1 MESIENPFGQ
11 PPLKAALST
20 LKGVAWAA
28 VGMSALIGVG
38 VVGVACVEAKKLG
51 AAFQF
56 TGTETTKRPTD
67 ASIADF
73 GPFREDPTARTM
85 IVTPTTAGAPSSLQ
99 PTASLNNIAPSLAA
113 LRTNAAQ
120 IDAAIETCKRQSP
133 DCLPEIRQYQE
144 MVEKVQQI
152 PDRLTQAKTING
164 WVNTT
169 ILYDQGMLA
178 RARARLPY
186 TWSTALGAL
195 VKGSGVCDHQ
205 AELKLHALSKVGF
218 KQDDLR
224 FTVLMI
230 LDKGKWV
237 TGHAAVLTRIN
248 GQNYV
253 LNNQSTIEDVAP
265 FHQTY
270 LPLEKTS
277 RTLDFN
283 AALQTTAQALNLGLD
298 APYRQNGLSMIPL
311 YAMNYR
317 SAQPYSG
324 VIDSAAPPYYR
335 GAKIDRPFLQ
345 VNFGSESLGSN
356 LSNVAAPY
364 RPVVFAVLDQAV
376 NRYVGTDTPSSQ
388 DTITMPPM
396 IIRAHPSF
404 NKQQN
409 KPAF

>member
-1 MESIENPFGQ
+1 MDTEENPFGA
-11 PPLKAALST
+11 PPRKVILST
-20 LKGVAWAA
+20 LKGVMWGA
-28 VGMSALIGVG
+28 VGMGVLIGAG
-38 VVGVACVEAKKLG
+38 VVGVASVEAKKLD

-56 TGTETTKRPTD
+56 TGQETTKQYAD
-67 ASIADF
+67 ASIAAF
-73 GPFREDPTARTM
+73 GPFQEDATARTI
-85 IVTPTTAGAPSSLQ
+85 IVAQTVAATPSSLQ
-99 PTASLNNIAPSLAA
+99 PTASLSNIAPSLAA

-133 DCLPEIRQYQE
+133 DCLPEVRQYQD
-144 MVEKVQQI
+144 MIEKVQQI

-164 WVNTT
+164 WVNTA

-178 RARARLPY
+178 RARAHQPY

-230 LDKGKWV
+230 LDEGKWV

-253 LNNQSTIEDVAP
+253 LNNQSTTEDVTP

-317 SAQPYSG
+317 SAQPYVG
-324 VIDSAAPPYYR
+324 VIDSDKPPYYR
-335 GAKIDRPFLQ
+335 GAKIDRPLMVGQ
-345 VNFGSESLGSN
+345 TTESLGEN
-356 LSNVAAPY
+356 LSQVAAPY
-364 RPVVFAVLDQAV
+364 RPVVFAALDQAV
-376 NRYVGTDTPSSQ
+376 NRYVGTATPPRQ

-396 IIRAHPSF
+396 VIRAHPSF
-404 NKQQN
+404 NKQQH